1 VRTLVFVTAF
11 IIVFAARFANSGPE
25 VSFDFGLFSVTSDA
39 PVPDGYAD
47 AITDILVPP
56 ADWKKLGLPYSDAEN
71 AKAYLIDYGDKG
83 KLITVDRWLNLRPNV
98 RFSLNIARPS
108 AIPLRHKIMIGTD
121 KADWQILKRSPLS
134 SEDEVF
140 HRAYVLRE
148 REGGALL
155 GIVFHG
161 GAWSTIEWP
170 APSTPAQV
178 ASLEAAT
185 LSLSVE
191 LRRVYPSQ
199 VAPLARQ
206 VDSTSPVPTRPDLP
220 DPDTQPRTLN
230 AEEFAG

>member
-1 VRTLVFVTAF
+1 M
-11 IIVFAARFANSGPE
+11 NSGGE
-25 VSFDFGLFSVTSDA
+25 VSLDFGHFSVTFDA

-47 AITDILVPP
+47 AITDTLVPP
-56 ADWKKLGLPYSDAEN
+56 ADWKKLGLPYSDAEH

-83 KLITVDRWLNLRPNV
+83 KLITIDRWLNLRPNV
-98 RFSLNIARPS
+98 RFSLSIERPS

-121 KADWQILKRSPLS
+121 KADWQMLKRSPLS
-134 SEDEVF
+134 KDESLF
-140 HRAYVLRE
+140 HRAYLLR
-148 REGGALL
+148 RNEGGALL

-185 LSLSVE
+185 SRLSEE

-199 VAPLARQ
+199 IAPLARQ
-206 VDSTSPVPTRPDLP
+206 VDSSSPVLSRPDLP
-220 DPDTQPRTLN
+220 DPDTQPRTLS
-230 AEEFAG
+230 AEEFGS